1 MLEGVVFD
9 EVQLEGTFPKS
20 EVIVLY
26 RSDLRPELRFGHRER
41 IWSDDGVY
49 VTNGSGVIATNLE
62 ETIIF
67 EPELPLDAEP
77 EATGVIWI

>member
-1 MLEGVVFD
+1 
-9 EVQLEGTFPKS
+9 
-20 EVIVLY
+20 
-26 RSDLRPELRFGHRER
+26 
-41 IWSDDGVY
+41 VY

-62 ETIIF
+62 ETIF